1 MTRIML
7 AALIFHWERG
17 AKEVLE
23 KAVSLVCFLMS
34 SLLV

>member
-1 MTRIML
+1 MKRIML

-23 KAVSLVCFLMS
+23 KEVAWYVF
-34 SLLV
+34 